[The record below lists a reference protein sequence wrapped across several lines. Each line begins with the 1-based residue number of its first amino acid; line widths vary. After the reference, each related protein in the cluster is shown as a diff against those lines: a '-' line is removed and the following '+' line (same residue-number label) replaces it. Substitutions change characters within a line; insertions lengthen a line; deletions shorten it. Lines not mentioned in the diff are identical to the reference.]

1 MSNRCGGPL
10 LAIVSLACCMALPAA
25 AHSQTAATPADAANH
40 LVAAIAKGDI
50 AGAAAFAATAD
61 RDRFMALMQ
70 ASDRLAKARGRFR
83 ETVSAK
89 LPANEAVAS
98 LTARA
103 SATVDHV
110 VVVAQRT
117 IDANA
122 ADIDVKGFDA
132 DGGPPTAISTWHA
145 VRENGQWRIQ
155 LPACV
160 SAAASAPLMKRYGD
174 MVAATEAVTAS
185 VTSGDITDTAD
196 ANIALFKAERGV
208 LRATGARQ

>member
-1 MSNRCGGPL
+1 MESNRCGGPL
-10 LAIVSLACCMALPAA
+10 LAIVGLLPPPN
-25 AHSQTAATPADAANH
+25 SQTAATPADVANH
-40 LVAAIAKGDI
+40 PVAAIGKGDI
-50 AGAAAFAATAD
+50 AGAAPFAATAD

-70 ASDRLAKARGRFR
+70 ASDRLPKARGRFR

-103 SATVDHV
+103 PATVDHV

-132 DGGPPTAISTWHA
+132 TAGRRPRSARGRLCAKTA
-145 VRENGQWRIQ
+145 NGESSCR
-155 LPACV
+155 PA
-160 SAAASAPLMKRYGD
+160 
-174 MVAATEAVTAS
+174 
-185 VTSGDITDTAD
+185 
-196 ANIALFKAERGV
+196 
-208 LRATGARQ
+208 